1 MEDVGS
7 VISFCPVYHYHTE
20 AGVQSTTVFISGE
33 SNFFFENTNLH
44 ISETQR
50 LSGLNKQQSTKK
62 IRYAKLEEIRKH
74 TQ

>member
-1 MEDVGS
+1 MEEVGS
-7 VISFCPVYHYHTE
+7 VISSCPVYHYHTE

-33 SNFFFENTNLH
+33 SNFFENTNLH

-62 IRYAKLEEIRKH
+62 IRYTKLEEIRKH